1 MGPSS
6 LRSKRCV
13 FAGSPEPQHLP
24 LSGQSGFCSAIDWC
38 PVFRDGLT
46 RTGVSRYAVFR
57 FFFGAPPA
65 SFSSISGISSLSR
78 YSCCSASDP
87 VAPAMADLTTFFLN
101 CTGLSRP
108 GTLNGCSRSCTCG
121 LQSPPPSL
129 QSRLSRLFRPKLN
142 RHRCWRGSV
151 FLERALSCLV
161 LYAPLAGRTLPAG
174 EGGCAAGWLPPS
186 HYLNNGPAVRC
197 RSSPEFPFRFIWVLG
212 WSTWYLWPIKS

>member
-121 LQSPPPSL
+121 LQSPPPYL
-129 QSRLSRLFRPKLN
+129 QSRLRRPEIESPS
-142 RHRCWRGSV
+142 G
-151 FLERALSCLV
+151 
-161 LYAPLAGRTLPAG
+161 LAGSRFSGTGRRPIAG
-174 EGGCAAGWLPPS
+174 SCTCVDADGL
-186 HYLNNGPAVRC
+186 
-197 RSSPEFPFRFIWVLG
+197 
-212 WSTWYLWPIKS
+212 

>member
-1 MGPSS
+1 M
-6 LRSKRCV
+6 
-13 FAGSPEPQHLP
+13 
-24 LSGQSGFCSAIDWC
+24 
-38 PVFRDGLT
+38 
-46 RTGVSRYAVFR
+46 SRYAVFR

-87 VAPAMADLTTFFLN
+87 VAPAMADLTAFFLN

-129 QSRLSRLFRPKLN
+129 QSRLSRPKLN

-151 FLERALSCLV
+151 FLERA
-161 LYAPLAGRTLPAG
+161 AGRLPDPVLPSTAMAYEPNRRTAFPARRQPLVRGGGKGAG
-174 EGGCAAGWLPPS
+174 AGAGRARPPPNQVA
-186 HYLNNGPAVRC
+186 L
-197 RSSPEFPFRFIWVLG
+197 
-212 WSTWYLWPIKS
+212 